1 MIEESRFKAK
11 DTPEMDR
18 LKILNDFV
26 FQKAMG
32 EKGDEVQLLAFLNA
46 VLKRTGKDTIES
58 VEILEDKDL
67 PAEMIDGKSGKLD
80 VLAKLKNN
88 TKINIE
94 VQLENQHNMARRSLD
109 YWSWNYIKGI
119 GKGRDYIE
127 LPAVIGINILGF
139 GYIPLDDFHTSF
151 HIYED
156 HHKDYQLTDALELH
170 FLDMVKFRRLKEK
183 DILKDPLHRWL
194 VYFDESSPQKL
205 IQEVLSMDP
214 AIQKVQEKIE
224 LIQGD
229 PALFRAYLRYEKA
242 AADYTSGINGARR
255 EGRQEGQREGE
266 QNKAIAI
273 ARKALAKGAT
283 MEYVSDITGLDVETI
298 KRSIQ

>member
-1 MIEESRFKAK
+1 
-11 DTPEMDR
+11 MDR

-151 HIYED
+151 IYMR
-156 HHKDYQLTDALELH
+156 TTT
-170 FLDMVKFRRLKEK
+170 R
-183 DILKDPLHRWL
+183 
-194 VYFDESSPQKL
+194 
-205 IQEVLSMDP
+205 
-214 AIQKVQEKIE
+214 
-224 LIQGD
+224 
-229 PALFRAYLRYEKA
+229 
-242 AADYTSGINGARR
+242 
-255 EGRQEGQREGE
+255 
-266 QNKAIAI
+266 
-273 ARKALAKGAT
+273 
-283 MEYVSDITGLDVETI
+283 TI
-298 KRSIQ
+298 SLPMR